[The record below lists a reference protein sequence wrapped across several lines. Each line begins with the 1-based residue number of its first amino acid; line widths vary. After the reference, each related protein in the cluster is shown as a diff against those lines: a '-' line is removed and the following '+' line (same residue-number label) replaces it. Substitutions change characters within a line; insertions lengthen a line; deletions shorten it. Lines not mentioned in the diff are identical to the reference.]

1 MQLFFDQN
9 ISYRILHRIEPYF
22 PDTRHVKTD
31 GLTDATDLQLWH
43 HCRENHLCV
52 VTFDADFIDLLNL
65 YGPPPPVI
73 RIRTGNIS
81 TRNLVRL
88 LAEKRDLI
96 RDFLSGK
103 TGTPPEVLEI
113 SG

>member
-9 ISYRILHRIEPYF
+9 ISQRVIPQIADAF
-22 PDTRHVKTD
+22 PGARHVRTD
-31 GLTDATDLQLWH
+31 ELTDATDLQLWH
-43 HCRENHLCV
+43 HCRKNNLCV

-81 TRNLVRL
+81 TRNLARL
-88 LAEKRDLI
+88 LLEKQDLI